1 LVRRG
6 RRDAGRGGRGVGVTS
21 ETASAEVPDELPDG
35 LAPVGLADIPDD
47 EVLAEPFRRCF
58 ATGTVRPKA
67 ELLRFVVGPDGTI
80 VPDVAARL
88 PGRGLWLTA
97 RRDIIEL
104 AVAKRLFGRA
114 ARASVTVPGDLA
126 ERVERL
132 LRERCCDLI
141 GFARRSGLAVAGFE
155 KVRKALREGEAG
167 VLLAASDGGEDG
179 REKIRACAP
188 TLPLIDLL
196 TAGELAAAFG
206 REHVVHAVIGRGRI
220 CRALLGEA
228 ARLSGF
234 REPTEIET
242 GRGPRERRRRN
253 ADDGTG
259 SR

>member
-1 LVRRG
+1 MVRRG
-6 RRDAGRGGRGVGVTS
+6 RRDAGCRRGRGVGATS
-21 ETASAEVPDELPDG
+21 ETATAGIPDEPLDLASAASPEVPEDE
-35 LAPVGLADIPDD
+35 A
-47 EVLAEPFRRCF
+47 LAEPLRRCF
-58 ATGTVRPKA
+58 ATGAVRPKT

-80 VPDVAARL
+80 VPDVAVRL

-114 ARASVTVPGDLA
+114 ARASVTVPSDLA

-155 KVRKALREGEAG
+155 KVRKALREGEAA

-188 TLPLIDLL
+188 DLPLVDLL
-196 TAGELAAAFG
+196 TAAELAAAFG

-220 CRALLGEA
+220 GRALMGEA

-234 REPTEIET
+234 REPTETET

-253 ADDGTG
+253 ANDGTG
-259 SR
+259 TI

>member
-1 LVRRG
+1 MVRRG
-6 RRDAGRGGRGVGVTS
+6 RRDAGRRRGRGVGATS
-21 ETASAEVPDELPDG
+21 ETAAAGAPDG
-35 LAPVGLADIPDD
+35 PVGLAEDAPAGLADGPED
-47 EVLAEPFRRCF
+47 EVLAEPLRRCF
-58 ATGTVRPKA
+58 ATGAVRPKT
-67 ELLRFVVGPDGTI
+67 ELLRFVVGPDGAI
-80 VPDVAARL
+80 VPDLAARL

-114 ARASVTVPGDLA
+114 ARASVTAPGDLA

-155 KVRKALREGEAG
+155 KVRKALREGEAA

-188 TLPLIDLL
+188 TLPLVDLL

-220 CRALLGEA
+220 GRALLGEA

-234 REPTEIET
+234 REPTGT
-242 GRGPRERRRRN
+242 GVGRGPRERRRRN
-253 ADDGTG
+253 ANE
-259 SR
+259 

>member
-1 LVRRG
+1 VA
-6 RRDAGRGGRGVGVTS
+6 D
-21 ETASAEVPDELPDG
+21 VP
-35 LAPVGLADIPDD
+35 AALADGPQD
-47 EVLAEPFRRCF
+47 EVLAEPLRRCLV
-58 ATGTVRPKA
+58 TGMVRPKT

-80 VPDVAARL
+80 VPDLAARL

-97 RRDIIEL
+97 RRDIVER

-155 KVRKALREGEAG
+155 KVRKALRDGDAA

-179 REKIRACAP
+179 REKIRACAA
-188 TLPLIDLL
+188 TLPLVELL

-220 CRALLGEA
+220 GRALLAEA

-253 ADDGTG
+253 VNDGTG